1 LYATLKGTLMDYRL
15 KKIIDLVKEEIANTA
30 SGGSIAGLPPDEP
43 PVRKKKRKPT
53 PVGRYG
59 SRKMWIQNLK
69 GNGRS

>member
-1 LYATLKGTLMDYRL
+1 MDYRL

-43 PVRKKKRKPT
+43 PVRKKKKRYIYG
-53 PVGRYG
+53 GRG

-69 GNGRS
+69 GNG